1 MILNIFE
8 ESGLQENDTITCD
21 VFLQSNEGISLLQS
35 PVFQID
41 EIRFK
46 K

>member
-8 ESGLQENDTITCD
+8 EGGIQENDTITYEA
-21 VFLQSNEGISLLQS
+21 FFQSNEGTSLLQS